1 MAFTYIWHLTMFGGF
16 LALAGRAEA
25 DNRHGALPCLKVTPK
40 SLSQN
45 RSWMYRTF
53 MTGGINPNDPLNPLD
68 NKEHVGFV
76 FFRDQLGNWLNIGLV
91 KTAIIV
97 VYLVYLSGGMYI
109 LNIFWTMRPTA

>member
-25 DNRHGALPCLKVTPK
+25 GNRHGALPCLKVTPK

-76 FFRDQLGNWLNIGLV
+76 FFRDQY
-91 KTAIIV
+91 KTLRPVLAIFCIDIEEKTK
-97 VYLVYLSGGMYI
+97 YI
-109 LNIFWTMRPTA
+109 

>member
-25 DNRHGALPCLKVTPK
+25 RNRHGALPCLKVTPK

-68 NKEHVGFV
+68 NKEHVGFA

-97 VYLVYLSGGMYI
+97 VYLVYLSGGMYF
-109 LNIFWTMRPTA
+109 LNIFWIMRPTV